1 MKSTPLCSN
10 AIFVCLSCLIYT
22 HSTPHIPSPARN
34 GTTSAAAPLN
44 DAGTVAAPRRT
55 RICPVAAGTP

>member
-1 MKSTPLCSN
+1 MS
-10 AIFVCLSCLIYT
+10 VYT

-44 DAGTVAAPRRT
+44 AAGTVAAPRRT
-55 RICPVAAGTP
+55 RIRPSAAGTP